1 MAKKGIDVSYHNG
14 QIDWQKVKND
24 DVDFAIIRIGYGMY
38 ENQKDAKFEEYYQNA
53 KTVGMPVGVYLYSYA
68 KNVSEAE
75 REAEC
80 VLKWLNGRSLEYPI
94 YFDLEDK
101 TQSNLG
107 RNTLNEMCKAFC
119 NKIEQA
125 GYWAGIYTNKDWAIN
140 KIDGKVL
147 GERYTYWIAQYNT
160 ECTYNGKYDIWQY
173 SSSGQVDG
181 ISTNVDM
188 NIQYNEVGGK
198 TGVQTQTATAPQTNN
213 TYTGTSVV
221 DYLKSIGVDSSF
233 SNRKK
238 LASDHGITNYSGS
251 TEQNIKLLAKLRG
264 GDHQGITYTVKSGDT
279 LSGIAKKYNT
289 TVSNLVSL
297 NNIKNANLIYPNQKL
312 KIK

>member
-14 QIDWQKVKND
+14 QINWSKVKND
-24 DVDFAIIRIGYGMY
+24 DIDFAIIRIGYGMY
-38 ENQKDAKFEEYYQNA
+38 ENQKDTKFEEYYQNA
-53 KTVGMPVGVYLYSYA
+53 RAVGMPVGVYLYSYA
-68 KNVSEAE
+68 KSVYEAE
-75 REAEC
+75 REANC
-80 VLKWLNGRSLEYPI
+80 VIKWLNGRDLEYPV

-101 TQSNLG
+101 TQANLG

-119 NKIEQA
+119 NKIEAA

-140 KIDGKVL
+140 KIDGKSL
-147 GERYTYWIAQYNT
+147 GERYTYWIAQYNSN
-160 ECTYNGKYDIWQY
+160 CTYDGKYDIWQY
-173 SSSGQVDG
+173 TSTGQVEG

-198 TGVQTQTATAPQTNN
+198 TGVKTQPAPQSNS

-221 DYLKSIGVDSSF
+221 DYLKSVGVDSSF
-233 SNRKK
+233 ANRKK
-238 LASDHGITNYSGS
+238 LALNHGISNYSGS

-264 GDHQGITYTVKSGDT
+264 ESSSSITYTVQAGDT
-279 LSGIAKKYNT
+279 LSSIAKRYNT
-289 TVSNLVSL
+289 TVANLVSL